1 MNPRAQLASRVK
13 VFDLLFA
20 ATILIGASNALGQPA
35 PKGPAKAIA
44 LTPPPLLA
52 QSPAPPAAPTPPNA
66 TPAAAPLAFDAIS
79 IHPTKIKTTT
89 VNGDVEIGRM
99 VIQATLDSYHVENA
113 TVKFLIM
120 DGYGV
125 KEDSIIGGPDWIG
138 TTGYDVD
145 AKVTPAADAPP
156 PKLNRAQRKQMI
168 QSMLADRFKLVVH
181 NETKDAPIYELDLA
195 KGGSKLPITTP
206 NDTFAKGINGLD
218 GNPVSSGYPV
228 LLGRGRLFGQ
238 SVTIA
243 SLIDYLK
250 QELKR
255 PVVDKTG
262 LTGKYDLSLQ
272 WTPDNTLADSP
283 LAGGPSIFTAVQEQL
298 GLKLTSTHG
307 PVKTLVIDHVEPPS
321 PN

>member
-1 MNPRAQLASRVK
+1 MFPKTS
-13 VFDLLFA
+13 LLVLLSF
-20 ATILIGASNALGQPA
+20 SMVLGQ
-35 PKGPAKAIA
+35 
-44 LTPPPLLA
+44 
-52 QSPAPPAAPTPPNA
+52 SPVTSKTAPTMQ
-66 TPAAAPLAFDAIS
+66 PAAAPLTFDAIS
-79 IHPTKIKTTT
+79 IHPTKLKTTT
-89 VNGDVEIGRM
+89 VNGDVEISRM

-113 TVKFLIM
+113 TVKGLIM

-156 PKLNRAQRKQMI
+156 PKLNRAERRQMI
-168 QSMLADRFKLVVH
+168 QSLLADRFKLVVH

-195 KGGSKLPITTP
+195 KSGSKLPITTP

-218 GNPVSSGYPV
+218 GNPVSSGHPV

-243 SLIDYLK
+243 SLIEYLK

-283 LAGGPSIFTAVQEQL
+283 LAGGPSIFTALQEQL
-298 GLKLTSTHG
+298 GLKLISTHG
-307 PVKTLVIDHVEPPS
+307 PVKTLVIDHVEQPS

>member
-1 MNPRAQLASRVK
+1 MV
-13 VFDLLFA
+13 
-20 ATILIGASNALGQPA
+20 LGQSPVTLKTA
-35 PKGPAKAIA
+35 
-44 LTPPPLLA
+44 TTM
-52 QSPAPPAAPTPPNA
+52 QS
-66 TPAAAPLAFDAIS
+66 AAAPLTFDAIS
-79 IHPTKIKTTT
+79 IHPTKLKTTT

-138 TTGYDVD
+138 TTGYDVN

-156 PKLNRAQRKQMI
+156 PKLNRAERRQMI
-168 QSMLADRFKLVVH
+168 QSMLADRFRLVVH

-228 LLGRGRLFGQ
+228 LLSRGRLIGQ

-262 LTGKYDLSLQ
+262 LTGKFDLSLQ

-307 PVKTLVIDHVEPPS
+307 PVKTLVIDHVEKPS
-321 PN
+321 AN

>member
-1 MNPRAQLASRVK
+1 MNPRARFNSHVIAFV
-13 VFDLLFA
+13 LLFA
-20 ATILIGASNALGQPA
+20 T
-35 PKGPAKAIA
+35 AI
-44 LTPPPLLA
+44 LLA
-52 QSPAPPAAPTPPNA
+52 QPPGPTAVSTSPSA

-79 IHPTKIKTTT
+79 IHPTKPGMTTT
-89 VNGDVEIGRM
+89 SNGVEISRM
-99 VIQATLDSYHVENA
+99 FVRDTPDGFSVGNGTLKY
-113 TVKFLIM
+113 LIM
-120 DGYGV
+120 DAYSV
-125 KEDSIIGGPDWIG
+125 KEDSIIGGPDWIENI
-138 TTGYDVD
+138 GYDID

-195 KGGSKLPITTP
+195 KGGSKLPISTP
-206 NDTFAKGINGLD
+206 NDGFAKGINGLD

-228 LLGRGRLFGQ
+228 LLSRGRLFGQ
-238 SVTIA
+238 AVTIA

-262 LTGKYDLSLQ
+262 LTGKYDLSLE

-307 PVKTLVIDHVEPPS
+307 PVKTLVIDHVEKPS
-321 PN
+321 AN

>member
-1 MNPRAQLASRVK
+1 VKLVNPIHRSNYGATL
-13 VFDLLFA
+13 LTLFA
-20 ATILIGASNALGQPA
+20 VVPLAFAQNTAPFAT
-35 PKGPAKAIA
+35 
-44 LTPPPLLA
+44 TP
-52 QSPAPPAAPTPPNA
+52 
-66 TPAAAPLAFDAIS
+66 AAPLAFDAIS
-79 IHPTKIKTTT
+79 IHPTKPGMTTT
-89 VNGDVEIGRM
+89 INGVTTNRSFAR
-99 VIQATLDSYHVENA
+99 ATPDGYSVGNDTLKD
-113 TVKFLIM
+113 LIM
-120 DGYGV
+120 DAYNV
-125 KEDSIIGGPDWIG
+125 KWDTIVGGPDWIG
-138 TTGYDVD
+138 TTGYDID

-156 PKLNRAQRKQMI
+156 PKLTRAQRKQMI
-168 QSMLADRFKLVVH
+168 QSMLADRFKLIVH
-181 NETKDAPIYELDLA
+181 NETKDAPIYELQLA
-195 KGGSKLPITTP
+195 KSGSKLPESTP
-206 NDTFAKGINGLD
+206 NDGFAKGIKGPD
-218 GNPVSSGYPV
+218 GNPAPIGYPV
-228 LLGRGRLFGQ
+228 MLGRGRLFGQ
-238 SVTIA
+238 AVTID

>member
-1 MNPRAQLASRVK
+1 MQ
-13 VFDLLFA
+13 
-20 ATILIGASNALGQPA
+20 
-35 PKGPAKAIA
+35 
-44 LTPPPLLA
+44 
-52 QSPAPPAAPTPPNA
+52 
-66 TPAAAPLAFDAIS
+66 PAAAPLTFDAIS
-79 IHPTKIKTTT
+79 IHPTKLKTTT
-89 VNGDVEIGRM
+89 VNGGAEISRM

-113 TVKFLIM
+113 TVKVLIM

-125 KEDSIIGGPDWIG
+125 KEDSIIGGPDWVG

-156 PKLNRAQRKQMI
+156 PKLNRAERRQMI
-168 QSMLADRFKLVVH
+168 QSLLADRFKLVVH
-181 NETKDAPIYELDLA
+181 YETKDAPIYELDLA
-195 KGGSKLPITTP
+195 KGGSKLTIATP

-228 LLGRGRLFGQ
+228 QLSRGRLIGQ

-250 QELKR
+250 LELKR
-255 PVVDKTG
+255 SVVDKTG

-272 WTPDNTLADSP
+272 WTPDNTLTDSP

-298 GLKLTSTHG
+298 GLKLEPSTA
-307 PVKTLVIDHVEPPS
+307 PLDILVIDSAEAPT